1 MYFKDEKVCV
11 FVDSVFVRY
20 LQGVLLNEAIPLPW
34 DFVIFVPNK
43 DT

>member
-1 MYFKDEKVCV
+1 MYSKDEKICV

-20 LQGVLLNEAIPLPW
+20 LQGVLLNEAIPLLW
-34 DFVIFVPNK
+34 DFIIFVSNK